1 LEISAF
7 IQKALNPNQF
17 NHLTTTPMKFEVEK
31 YQLSDDGVI
40 PNSDLPVLVY
50 RQVYTQEN
58 KSDWFETTFIKNG
71 WTNNWRDI
79 ILSYDHFHSTTHE
92 VLAVGQGE
100 VRLQVGGSSGVLL
113 TVTAG
118 DVIVLPAGV
127 GHCSL
132 PGQTGYEIVGGY
144 PDGRS
149 WDLLTGTEEERR
161 AALPQIKT
169 VPIPVTDP
177 IDGVQ
182 GTLMKYW
189 ATAD

>member
-1 LEISAF
+1 
-7 IQKALNPNQF
+7 
-17 NHLTTTPMKFEVEK
+17 MKFEVEK

-50 RQVYTQEN
+50 RQVCMQED
-58 KSDWFETTFIKNG
+58 KSDWFEATFIANG

-92 VLAVGQGE
+92 VLGVGKGE
-100 VRLQVGGSSGVLL
+100 VRLQVGGKAGILL
-113 TVTAG
+113 TVAAG

-132 PGQTGYEIVGGY
+132 PGQSGYEIVGGY

-161 AALPQIKT
+161 TALPRIKA
-169 VPIPVTDP
+169 VPVPVTDP

-182 GTLMKYW
+182 GTLTKYW
-189 ATAD
+189 TAD